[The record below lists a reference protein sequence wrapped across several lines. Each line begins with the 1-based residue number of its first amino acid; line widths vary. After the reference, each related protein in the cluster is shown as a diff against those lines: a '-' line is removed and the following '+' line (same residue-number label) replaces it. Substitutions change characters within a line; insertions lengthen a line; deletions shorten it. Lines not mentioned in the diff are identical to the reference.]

1 MSIQNT
7 LLKQNSW
14 TQPIATVPTS
24 IHYRTQQTFKHIDS
38 TKWLQE
44 GVGNMK
50 RILIIGSSGSGKS
63 TLARRLGATLEL
75 PVIHLDRHYWHPGWV
90 GTPQAEWQRK
100 TEELV
105 QREEW
110 IIDGNYRGTLETRLA
125 AADSVV
131 FLDLP
136 PWMCALRALKR
147 RIEYR
152 NRPRPDIADGC
163 MEPLLDPQL
172 FQFMR
177 HVLSYPD
184 RAKPYVMKQLTEIA
198 DEKRIILLKS
208 TRDVNNFLNSPLNFP
223 ALNLNHTP
231 RLQKEPKIV
240 QISTK

>member
-7 LLKQNSW
+7 LSKQNSW
-14 TQPIATVPTS
+14 TQPQAPVSTA
-24 IHYRTQQTFKHIDS
+24 IHYRTQQTFKHIAN
-38 TKWLQE
+38 TKRPQE
-44 GVGNMK
+44 GVGQMK

-90 GTPQAEWQRK
+90 GTPKTEWQNK
-100 TEELV
+100 VKILV

-125 AADSVV
+125 AADSII

-152 NRPRPDIADGC
+152 NHPRPDIADGC

-184 RAKPYVMKQLTEIA
+184 RAKPQIMKWLTEIA
-198 DEKRIILLKS
+198 DEKRVILLKS
-208 TRDVNNFLNSPLNFP
+208 TKDVDNFLNAPLNFP
-223 ALNLNHTP
+223 SLSLNHQP
-231 RLQKEPKIV
+231 RLQKEPQIV
-240 QISTK
+240 RNPAK